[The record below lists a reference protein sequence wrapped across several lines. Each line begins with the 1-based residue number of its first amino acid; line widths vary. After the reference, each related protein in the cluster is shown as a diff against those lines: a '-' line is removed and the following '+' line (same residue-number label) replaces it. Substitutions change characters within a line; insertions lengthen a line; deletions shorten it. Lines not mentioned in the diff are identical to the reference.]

1 MGKPTKKGSRNRK
14 ALQKAQQAAARD
26 LVAVSHAASDPINH
40 YAQFRHRQRRFIL
53 HVGPTNSGKT
63 HDALQTLKD
72 YDSGIYLAPLRLLAL
87 EVGERLRSSGFAC
100 DIITGEERSLEQGA
114 RYSSRTVEMVD
125 LEHPYACAV
134 IDEAQM
140 VADDRRGG
148 AWTRAILGIDAAEVH
163 VCMAPEALDIVM
175 TLIALCGD
183 EASVIRHERMTPLS
197 VERNPLDGDCEPG
210 DALIAFDR
218 REVLSKAASIEE
230 RGIPTAVIYG
240 ALPWPAR
247 RAEAERFASG
257 EAKVLVATDAV
268 GMGLNLPIRRVVF
281 TAVSKYDGRRN
292 RPLTASE
299 VRQIAGRAG
308 RLGMFDH
315 GYVTSTCDENDW
327 LREKLEAVVPPIT
340 SARLPFPREL
350 GEDAEVPLSIV
361 LKAWSKSPL
370 RFDMMRRV
378 NLRGPI
384 TIASML
390 ERRGAGTGQG
400 IASSRR
406 TLLKMAFLPVDEN
419 RDLDEVNGLYQGL
432 KRKRHP
438 MLPGGEIWERQYDRE
453 NHDLAQ
459 LERMVR
465 TLSIRFA
472 FARTIGLLN
481 ETLEARFAEERI
493 RLERQVIAKVTGPK
507 APLIED
513 RLTTDF
519 LDSEGNDGSVTGV
532 WRF

>member
-1 MGKPTKKGSRNRK
+1 MGKSGKLIKARK
-14 ALQKAQQAAARD
+14 AAQKAQQSTARD
-26 LVAVSHAASDPINH
+26 LIAVSQAASDPINH
-40 YAQFRHRQRRFIL
+40 YAGFRHGRRHFVL

-63 HDALQTLKD
+63 HDALQALMD
-72 YDSGIYLAPLRLLAL
+72 FGSGIYLAPLRLLAL
-87 EVGERLRSSGFAC
+87 ETGERLRSAGFAC
-100 DIITGEERSLEQGA
+100 DIITGEERSLERGA
-114 RYSSRTVEMVD
+114 RYSSRTIEMVD
-125 LEHPYACAV
+125 LDHPYACAV

-140 VADDRRGG
+140 VADSKRGG

-163 VCMAPEALDIVM
+163 VCMAPEAVDIVT

-183 EASVIRHERMTPLS
+183 DMHIVRHERMTPLS
-197 VERNPLDGDCEPG
+197 VEPEPLDGDCKPG

-218 REVLSKAASIEE
+218 QDVLVRAANIEE
-230 RGIPTAVIYG
+230 RGIPTAVVYG

-281 TAVSKYDGRRN
+281 TSVSKYDGRRE
-292 RPLTASE
+292 RMLTALE

-308 RLGMFDH
+308 RLGLFDH

-327 LREKLEAVVPPIT
+327 LRNRIEAGTPSIA

-350 GEDAEVPLSIV
+350 GKDADVPLSVV
-361 LKAWSKSPL
+361 LKAWSKAPL
-370 RFDMMRRV
+370 RFDMLCRV
-378 NLRGPI
+378 DMTRPI

-390 ERRGAGTGQG
+390 ERQGAGTGKG
-400 IASSRR
+400 RASSRD
-406 TLLKMAFLPVDEN
+406 TLLKMAFLPVDET
-419 RDLDEVNGLYQGL
+419 RDLDEVSGLYQGL

-453 NHDLAQ
+453 DHDLMR

-465 TLSIRFA
+465 TLGIRFA
-472 FARTIGLLN
+472 FARTLGLMDESM
-481 ETLEARFAEERI
+481 ETAFIEERI
-493 RLERQVIAKVTGPK
+493 RLERQVIVKVTGPK

-519 LDSEGNDGSVTGV
+519 LDAEGNDGRATGV

>member
-1 MGKPTKKGSRNRK
+1 MGKSTKKIDARK
-14 ALQKAQQAAARD
+14 AIRKAQQAEARD
-26 LVAVSHAASDPINH
+26 LVAVSQAASDPINH
-40 YAQFRHRQRRFIL
+40 YAQFRHGTRRFIL

-63 HDALQTLKD
+63 HDSLRALMTRG
-72 YDSGIYLAPLRLLAL
+72 SGVYLAPLRLLAM
-87 EVGERLRSSGFAC
+87 EVGEQLRSAGFAC
-100 DIITGEERSLEQGA
+100 DVITGEERSIEQGA
-114 RYSSRTVEMVD
+114 RFSSRTIEMVN
-125 LEHPYACAV
+125 LEHSYACAV

-140 VADDRRGG
+140 IADRRRGG

-163 VCMAPEALDIVM
+163 VCMAPEALDIVN

-183 EASVIRHERMTPLS
+183 EVCVIHHDRMTPLS
-197 VERNPLDGDCEPG
+197 VEQSSLENNDFIPG

-218 REVLSKAASIEE
+218 QDVLAKAANIEAQ
-230 RGIPTAVIYG
+230 GIPTAVVYG

-247 RAEAERFASG
+247 KAEAERFACG
-257 EAKVLVATDAV
+257 KAQILVATDAV

-281 TAVSKYDGRRN
+281 TSIAKYDGRRN

-315 GYVTSTCDENDW
+315 GYVTSSCDANNW
-327 LREKLEAVVPPIT
+327 LEDRLAAAIPSIV

-350 GEDAEVPLSIV
+350 GKNTTVPLSIM
-361 LKAWSKSPL
+361 LRAWSKAPL
-370 RFDMMRRV
+370 RFDMMCRV
-378 NLRGPI
+378 DLTGPI
-384 TIASML
+384 TVASML
-390 ERRGAGTGQG
+390 EQQGAGKGQG
-400 IASSRR
+400 RASSQD
-406 TLLKMAFLPVDEN
+406 TLLKMAFLPIDVE

-438 MLPGGEIWERQYDRE
+438 MLPGGEIWECQYADE
-453 NHDLAQ
+453 NHDLAR

-465 TLSIRFA
+465 TLGIRFA
-472 FARTIGLLN
+472 FARTLGLMD
-481 ETLEARFAEERI
+481 ETMEAKFVETRI
-493 RLERQVIAKVTGPK
+493 RLERQVIVQITGPK
-507 APLIED
+507 APLIES

-519 LDSEGNDGSVTGV
+519 LDSDGNDGYRTGV

>member
-1 MGKPTKKGSRNRK
+1 MGKPTKKGGRNRK
-14 ALQKAQQAAARD
+14 AMQKAQQAAARD

-40 YAQFRHRQRRFIL
+40 YAQFRHGPRSFIL

-63 HDALQTLKD
+63 HDALQALMD
-72 YDSGIYLAPLRLLAL
+72 HGSGIYLAPLRLLAL
-87 EVGERLRSSGFAC
+87 ETGERLRETGFAC

-114 RYSSRTVEMVD
+114 RYSSRTIEMVD
-125 LEHPYACAV
+125 LERPYACAV

-140 VADDRRGG
+140 IADPRRGG

-163 VCMAPEALDIVM
+163 VCMAPEALDIVT
-175 TLIALCGD
+175 TLVALCGD
-183 EASVIRHERMTPLS
+183 EARVVRHERMTPLS
-197 VERNPLDGDCEPG
+197 VERHPLDDDCVSG

-218 REVLSKAASIEE
+218 QMVLTEAASIED
-230 RGIPTAVIYG
+230 RGISTAVIYG

-281 TAVSKYDGRRN
+281 TTVSKYDGRN
-292 RPLTASE
+292 RLLTASE

-327 LREKLEAVVPPIT
+327 LRSRIETTIPPIT

-350 GEDAEVPLSIV
+350 GKDADVPLSVV
-361 LKAWSKSPL
+361 LKAWSKAPL

-378 NLRGPI
+378 DLTGPI

-390 ERRGAGTGQG
+390 EQRGAGTGQSR
-400 IASSRR
+400 ASSRS
-406 TLLKMAFLPVDEN
+406 TLLKMAFLPVDVH

-438 MLPGGEIWERQYDRE
+438 MLPGGEVWEREYDRE
-453 NHDLAQ
+453 DHDLMR

-472 FARTIGLLN
+472 FARTLGLLD
-481 ETLEARFAEERI
+481 ETMEARFSEERI

-513 RLTTDF
+513 RLTTDL
-519 LDSEGNDGSVTGV
+519 LDSEGNDGRLTGV